1 MPKLRSVCA
10 AVAAAMLAATL
21 PAARAVDGTGGN
33 AVDGAPPPAWPTSPY
48 HGVISGATGE
58 PIPCRC
64 RYRDSDYRLG
74 STVCMNTHLG
84 VQMARCDLFL
94 NNTSWVPL
102 GVPCTISAVPTRIV
116 SGD

>member
-1 MPKLRSVCA
+1 MSKLGPVCA
-10 AVAAAMLAATL
+10 AVAVALLAATL
-21 PAARAVDGTGGN
+21 PAARAGEGVGAGAMD
-33 AVDGAPPPAWPTSPY
+33 AAPPPAWPTSPF

-74 STVCMNTHLG
+74 STVCMNTYLG

-102 GVPCTISAVPTRIV
+102 GVPCTISALPTRLV
-116 SGD
+116 SGE